1 MRVKKIML
9 GLVAGAAIAAG
20 AALVPTKK
28 AAADD
33 GFNCYATA
41 LAGANCGCKTCW
53 IKNCT
58 CSPAAPS
65 DSEES
70 PDGETAN

>member
-9 GLVAGAAIAAG
+9 GLVAAFAIAAG
-20 AALVPTKK
+20 AALVPTKQ
-28 AAADD
+28 AAAEG
-33 GFNCYATA
+33 GFDCMATQ
-41 LAGANCGCKTCW
+41 LAGADCGCPKCW

-58 CSPAAPS
+58 CPKYPVE
-65 DSEES
+65 SEGS